1 MASYKTEKIHLCFF
15 DILIIMKTDI
25 IKLLDE
31 LKIKYQWID
40 HPAVFTV
47 NDLSNLPENIKPIK
61 NLLIQEEGGGK
72 KYLVVMAGNARLD
85 LKSFRE
91 SLSIK
96 RLCFANSETLLQT
109 FGVKSGAVSIFGF
122 INNKSADVEVVVDE
136 EILNS
141 SDALG
146 FHPNDNTATIL
157 FNPNN
162 LDTLLKSMGCNYRIM
177 KLY

>member
-1 MASYKTEKIHLCFF
+1 
-15 DILIIMKTDI
+15 MKTDI

-31 LKIKYQWID
+31 LKIDYRWIN

-47 NDLSNLPENIKPIK
+47 DDLANLPEDIKPIK
-61 NLLIQEEGGGK
+61 NLLIQEEGNGQK
-72 KYLVVMAGNARLD
+72 LLVVMAGNARLD
-85 LKSFRE
+85 LKLLRE
-91 SLSIK
+91 SLSVK
-96 RLCFANSETLLQT
+96 RLCFTNSETLLQT

-122 INNKSADVEVVVDE
+122 INNKSADVKVIVDE

-157 FNPNN
+157 FAPQD
-162 LDTLLKSMGCNYRIM
+162 LDKILRGMGCNYRIM